1 MSPMPSPMISSVRA
15 LGDHSAH
22 LKNPE
27 YNAAQL
33 PLTDVW
39 HKPTQTAFLFRVA
52 AVGDCRLPDRGVPPV
67 SAITGQPILRQS
79 CDC

>member
-1 MSPMPSPMISSVRA
+1 QNAPIVRPLTACCANSARQPSALRRWYFLCVSDAITHDLPVHA

-33 PLTDVW
+33 PLTLL
-39 HKPTQTAFLFRVA
+39 PLS
-52 AVGDCRLPDRGVPPV
+52 CRR
-67 SAITGQPILRQS
+67 
-79 CDC
+79 